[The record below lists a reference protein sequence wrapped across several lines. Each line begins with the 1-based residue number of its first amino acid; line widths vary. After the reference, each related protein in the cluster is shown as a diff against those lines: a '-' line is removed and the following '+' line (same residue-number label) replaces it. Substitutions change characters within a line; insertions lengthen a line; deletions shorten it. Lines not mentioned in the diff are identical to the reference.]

1 MNSAELALSLSRY
14 PQCIQSKVP
23 SADRLMTEEETVLT
37 LPSKIGFGCGFRP
50 SISLTLGMT
59 RMLTTTPIRATMK
72 LAKAILSL
80 RGQGDFGGTSQ
91 LISYPVPCILM
102 LLLDFQVPF
111 SIDVSRQENK
121 REFEAQRRYL
131 TKRTS
136 LLKN

>member
-1 MNSAELALSLSRY
+1 MRGLPMNSAELALSLSRY

-80 RGQGDFGGTSQ
+80 RGQGDFGGDITVNLLSCSLHTHA
-91 LISYPVPCILM
+91 LIRLPG
-102 LLLDFQVPF
+102 
-111 SIDVSRQENK
+111 
-121 REFEAQRRYL
+121 
-131 TKRTS
+131 S
-136 LLKN
+136 L